1 MNTKEKINQLRL
13 AIDNYDDQML
23 DLLVQRFSV
32 SKEIGKIKSAENLK
46 VGDPSREEEIID
58 RLANKLDGKLDRDDI
73 AAIFGPIYT
82 ISKKLQK
89 K

>member
-1 MNTKEKINQLRL
+1 MDTKEKINQLRL
-13 AIDNYDDQML
+13 AIDNYDDQ
-23 DLLVQRFSV
+23 QRFSV

-46 VGDPSREEEIID
+46 VGDPNREEEIID

-73 AAIFGPIYT
+73 SAIFGPIYT

>member
-1 MNTKEKINQLRL
+1 MDTKEKINQLRL

-46 VGDPSREEEIID
+46 VGDPNREEEIID

-73 AAIFGPIYT
+73 SAIFGPIYT